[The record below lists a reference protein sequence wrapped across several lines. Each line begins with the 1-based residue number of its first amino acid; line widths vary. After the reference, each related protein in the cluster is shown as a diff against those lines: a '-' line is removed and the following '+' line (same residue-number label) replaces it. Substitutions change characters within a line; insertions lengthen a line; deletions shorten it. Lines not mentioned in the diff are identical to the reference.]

1 MKKGMVTAISLLKSS
16 EYRLKII
23 KAIGKDTVTPSEI
36 AEKIGIR
43 LNHVSMFLKEL
54 KENNLVKCL
63 NEDTRKG
70 RLYELTGLGKMQST
84 SLQVGN
90 RIKFKD
96 ESWDFRNDFTKYSN
110 HGFHTYPAMMIPQ
123 VARRLINSGLSL
135 PT

>member
-1 MKKGMVTAISLLKSS
+1 MKKGMVTAVSLLKSS

-43 LNHVSMFLKEL
+43 LNHVSTFLKEL

-70 RLYELTGLGKMQST
+70 RLYELTGLGKNAIDKLT
-84 SLQVGN
+84 SG
-90 RIKFKD
+90 K
-96 ESWDFRNDFTKYSN
+96 
-110 HGFHTYPAMMIPQ
+110 
-123 VARRLINSGLSL
+123 
-135 PT
+135 

>member
-1 MKKGMVTAISLLKSS
+1 MQKGMITAISLLKSS

-23 KAIGKDTVTPSEI
+23 KAIGKETITPSEI

-70 RLYELTGLGKMQST
+70 RLYELTELGQDAIDKLT
-84 SLQVGN
+84 NG
-90 RIKFKD
+90 K
-96 ESWDFRNDFTKYSN
+96 
-110 HGFHTYPAMMIPQ
+110 
-123 VARRLINSGLSL
+123 
-135 PT
+135 

>member
-1 MKKGMVTAISLLKSS
+1 MITAISLLKSS

-23 KAIGKDTVTPSEI
+23 KAIGKETVTPSEI

-70 RLYELTGLGKMQST
+70 RLYELTELGQ
-84 SLQVGN
+84 N
-90 RIKFKD
+90 
-96 ESWDFRNDFTKYSN
+96 
-110 HGFHTYPAMMIPQ
+110 A
-123 VARRLINSGLSL
+123 INKLTNGK
-135 PT
+135 